1 MYSKGC
7 GSSSLPRGIE
17 KFGARFKFSEESM
30 IRNIRLVLSLALI
43 CASLCACKRSMTD
56 YAGTADK
63 KGDPEQSREMDRNKP
78 GDAAK

>member
-1 MYSKGC
+1 
-7 GSSSLPRGIE
+7 
-17 KFGARFKFSEESM
+17 M